1 MPLDEKSERHFAKRG
16 GGRQNRLNPP
26 GMHGDRRQRRPS
38 EHGLQ
43 LREKQK
49 VRWLYGVLE
58 KQFRRHFDQAARMD
72 GVTGENLLR
81 ILEMRLDNAVYR
93 IGFASTR
100 RQARQLVNHG
110 HIMVNG
116 RRTDIPSASV
126 KPGDVVSVRPQSREK
141 EYFKVLAE
149 ELRHRD
155 VPEWITRTD
164 DEMSATV
171 LQPPSRDQMVLPE
184 INEQLVVE
192 FYSK

>member
-1 MPLDEKSERHFAKRG
+1 
-16 GGRQNRLNPP
+16 
-26 GMHGDRRQRRPS
+26 
-38 EHGLQ
+38 
-43 LREKQK
+43 
-49 VRWLYGVLE
+49 
-58 KQFRRHFDQAARMD
+58 MD

-93 IGFASTR
+93 SGFASTR

-116 RRTDIPSASV
+116 RRTDIPSAAV
-126 KPGDVVSVRPQSREK
+126 KAGDIVSVRPQSREK

-149 ELRHRD
+149 EIRHRD
-155 VPEWITRTD
+155 VPEWITRND
-164 DEMSATV
+164 DEMSATI